1 MAEIASWV
9 VDTRDADRRI
19 LAVEALMLN
28 ARPMLI
34 AGKIYQN
41 LVADDVI
48 EGQGGR
54 GVQWDPFAESTIGS
68 LRPSGKPVDG
78 SSKLLQDEG
87 TLRRRL
93 VETIFGVAFLEILF
107 GTTYKPAAWH
117 SFGTSNGIP
126 ARPYAFWT
134 PEDAEKML
142 FLTAQ
147 MIAIRWDAGKPFAGE
162 TALASQLASQL
173 AI

>member
-1 MAEIASWV
+1 MAEAVGWFL
-9 VDTRDADRRI
+9 DTSDADQRI
-19 LAVEALMLN
+19 RAVQHLLLFPN
-28 ARPMLI
+28 PMLHG
-34 AGKIYQN
+34 GKIYQN

-93 VETIFGVAFLEILF
+93 VETIFSLANSQIVF
-107 GTTYKPAAWH
+107 GTNYKPASWH

-134 PEDAEKML
+134 KEDVQKMIV
-142 FLTAQ
+142 LTSQ
-147 MIAIRWDAGKPFAGE
+147 MIAIRWNSGGPAVGEDFIAGRI
-162 TALASQLASQL
+162 ASGL